1 MIHVTFVQPD
11 GSRSTVEARA
21 GESAMQAAVSNAIAG
36 IEAECGGSMSCA
48 TCHVHVTD
56 DWRAKVG
63 GPSDFEDA
71 MLDIV
76 EGPRTEASRLS
87 CQIEMSDTLDG
98 LVLKVP
104 FE

>member
-1 MIHVTFVQPD
+1 MKATWILRD
-11 GSRSTVEARA
+11 GREITAEVPA
-21 GESAMQAAVSNAIAG
+21 GHSLMEAAVSASIPG
-36 IEAECGGSMSCA
+36 IIGECGGTMSCA

-56 DWRAKVG
+56 GWRDKVG

-87 CQIEMSDTLDG
+87 CQIEMSDALDG

>member
-48 TCHVHVTD
+48 TCHCYVGDGWFEKTGERGETETD
-56 DWRAKVG
+56 
-63 GPSDFEDA
+63 
-71 MLDIV
+71 ML
-76 EGPRTEASRLS
+76 EFAQHEMRPESRLA
-87 CQIEMSDTLDG
+87 CQITMSDELDG
-98 LVLKVP
+98 LTLFVP
-104 FE
+104 G